1 MTHIDSTKPECA
13 LLLALAEYVEAD
25 HPPIQRAIFASYLKE
40 LVNVYNGK
48 PAVASAAPVAPV
60 TRSQDIRVNLRESH
74 LDLLQTY
81 GEDPI
86 HIFYLRRWYVT
97 KFGEFQGADLD
108 LQGNKPRW
116 HKTIYNAV
124 DTSEVFTKCPRT
136 AGQFRVLPMPLPI
149 SAPDAEPT

>member
-124 DTSEVFTKCPRT
+124 DTSEVFTKCFGMT
-136 AGQFRVLPMPLPI
+136 GHFRVLSVPI
-149 SAPDAEPT
+149 K

>member
-13 LLLALAEYVEAD
+13 LLLALAEYVETD

-48 PAVASAAPVAPV
+48 PAVASDAPVAPA
-60 TRSQDIRVNLRESH
+60 TRSQDIRVDFEKLH

-86 HIFYLRRWYVT
+86 HIAELRRWYVT
-97 KFGEFQGADLD
+97 RFGEFQGADLD
-108 LQGNKPRW
+108 LQGNKPCW

-124 DTSEVFTKCPRT
+124 DTSEVFTKCSGMT
-136 AGQFRVLPMPLPI
+136 GHFRVLPVEYI
-149 SAPDAEPT
+149 KS

>member
-48 PAVASAAPVAPV
+48 PVVASAAPVAPV
-60 TRSQDIRVNLRESH
+60 TRSQDIRVDLKELH

-86 HIFYLRRWYVT
+86 HIAELRRWYVT
-97 KFGEFQGADLD
+97 RFGEFQGADLD

-124 DTSEVFTKCPRT
+124 DTSEVFTKCSGMT
-136 AGQFRVLPMPLPI
+136 GHFRVLPVGI
-149 SAPDAEPT
+149 KQ